1 MTDYSQLTTDELR
14 DEFQTKL
21 DTMAWADENGENQ
34 LYELT
39 ESRLAELDAEANRR
53 GIELA
58 GGA

>member
-39 ESRLAELDAEANRR
+39 ESRLAELDAEANLR